1 MMMSAMTKTRIRRDD
16 EVIVIAGSD
25 KGARGKVIRTLPA
38 DGKVL
43 VAKVNMVKRH
53 TRQSQNSKGGIIEKE
68 APVALS
74 NVQYY
79 CPSCKKGVRLGVKV
93 LEDERKV
100 RTCKKCGEVLDR

>member
-1 MMMSAMTKTRIRRDD
+1 MSAVTKTRIHRDD
-16 EVIVIAGSD
+16 EIVVIAGRD

-38 DGKVL
+38 NGKVL

-53 TRQSQNSKGGIIEKE
+53 TRPSQNSKGGIIEKE
-68 APVALS
+68 APIALS

-79 CPSCKKGVRLGVKV
+79 CPSCKTGVRLGVKV
-93 LEDERKV
+93 LEDDRKV

>member
-1 MMMSAMTKTRIRRDD
+1 MSAMTRTRIHRDD
-16 EVIVIAGSD
+16 EIVVISGRD

-38 DGKVL
+38 NGKVL

-53 TRQSQNSKGGIIEKE
+53 TRPSQNSKGGIIEKE
-68 APVALS
+68 APIALS

-79 CPSCKKGVRLGVKV
+79 CPSCKTGVRLGVKV
-93 LEDERKV
+93 LEDDRKV